1 MKELKAIY
9 RGDKK
14 IRSGIVTRLT
24 MAPYQHGRRLVVSLE
39 PGDILRMR
47 EAGRR
52 TSYNAGL
59 GWAFMQLARKH
70 ALEQAEIAR
79 QKREARRKG
88 LT

>member
-1 MKELKAIY
+1 
-9 RGDKK
+9 
-14 IRSGIVTRLT
+14 
-24 MAPYQHGRRLVVSLE
+24 VVSLE